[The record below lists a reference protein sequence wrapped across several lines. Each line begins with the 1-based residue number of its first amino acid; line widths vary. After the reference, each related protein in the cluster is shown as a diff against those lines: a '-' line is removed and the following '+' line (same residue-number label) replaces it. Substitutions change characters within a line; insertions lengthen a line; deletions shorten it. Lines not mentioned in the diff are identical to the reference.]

1 MSLVVGWLMEN
12 FVAMA
17 SDGKAVVK
25 DESGKASLVGE
36 DVPKFHLF
44 TPDLIIAA
52 AADNEFFDVLVQ
64 SLEPLVEQ
72 SRGDEQ
78 LFEYLTVAIPLA
90 AQGLVRCLPTHN
102 EDLLLT
108 GYDATQKRF
117 RCLRWTRSENFVEHE
132 VLCGRV
138 LVMGC
143 GEASKTL
150 ARELARGRLAEIES
164 LDQVRPTLEGVVRE
178 VSALVAGRSNGNV
191 TSCLIYRETADEGTR
206 TNESPRC
213 T

>member
-12 FVAMA
+12 FVAIA
-17 SDGKAVVK
+17 GDGKANSK
-25 DESGKASLVGE
+25 DESGKVSFVGE
-36 DVPKFHLF
+36 NVPKFYLF
-44 TPDLIIAA
+44 TPDVIIAA
-52 AADNEFFDVLVQ
+52 AGDDEFFDVLVR

-78 LFEYLTVAIPLA
+78 LFEYLTTAIPLA

-102 EDLLLT
+102 EDVLLT

-132 VLCGRV
+132 ILSGRV
-138 LVMGC
+138 LVMGF

-150 ARELARGRLAEIES
+150 ALELARDRLSQIES
-164 LDQVRPTLEGVVRE
+164 LDEVRPTLEGVIRE
-178 VSALVAGRSNGNV
+178 VSALVAEHSNGNV
-191 TSCLIYRETADEGTR
+191 TSCLIYRERGEGALTS
-206 TNESPRC
+206 EAPR
-213 T
+213 

>member
-12 FVAMA
+12 FVAIA
-17 SDGKAVVK
+17 GDGKAIAK
-25 DESGKASLVGE
+25 DESGKVSFVGE
-36 DVPKFHLF
+36 NVPKFYLF
-44 TPDLIIAA
+44 TPDVIIAA
-52 AADNEFFDVLVQ
+52 AGDDEFFDVLVR

-78 LFEYLTVAIPLA
+78 LFEYLTTAIQLA

-102 EDLLLT
+102 EDVLLT

-132 VLCGRV
+132 ILSGRV
-138 LVMGC
+138 LVMGF

-150 ARELARGRLAEIES
+150 ALELARDRLSQIES
-164 LDQVRPTLEGVVRE
+164 LDEVRPTLEGVIRE
-178 VSALVAGRSNGNV
+178 VSALVAEHSNGNV
-191 TSCLIYRETADEGTR
+191 TSCLIYRARGEGALTS
-206 TNESPRC
+206 EAPR
-213 T
+213 

>member
-12 FVAMA
+12 FVAIA
-17 SDGKAVVK
+17 GDGKAIAK
-25 DESGKASLVGE
+25 DESGKVSFVGE
-36 DVPKFHLF
+36 DVPKFYLF
-44 TPDLIIAA
+44 TPDVIIAA
-52 AADNEFFDVLVQ
+52 AGDDEFFDVLVR

-78 LFEYLTVAIPLA
+78 LFEYLTTAIPLA

-102 EDLLLT
+102 EDVLLT

-132 VLCGRV
+132 ILSGRV
-138 LVMGC
+138 LVMGF

-150 ARELARGRLAEIES
+150 ALELARDRLSQIES
-164 LDQVRPTLEGVVRE
+164 LDEVRPTLEGVIRE
-178 VSALVAGRSNGNV
+178 VSALVAEHSNGNV
-191 TSCLIYRETADEGTR
+191 TSCLIYRERGEGALTS
-206 TNESPRC
+206 EAPR
-213 T
+213 

>member
-12 FVAMA
+12 FVAIA
-17 SDGKAVVK
+17 GDGKAIAK
-25 DESGKASLVGE
+25 DESGKVSFVGE
-36 DVPKFHLF
+36 NVPKFYLF
-44 TPDLIIAA
+44 TPDVIIAA
-52 AADNEFFDVLVQ
+52 AGDDEFFDVLVR

-78 LFEYLTVAIPLA
+78 LFEYLTTAIPLA

-102 EDLLLT
+102 EDVLLT

-132 VLCGRV
+132 ILSGRV
-138 LVMGC
+138 LVMGF

-150 ARELARGRLAEIES
+150 ALELARDRLSQIES
-164 LDQVRPTLEGVVRE
+164 LDEVRPTLEGVIRE
-178 VSALVAGRSNGNV
+178 VSALVAEHSNGNV
-191 TSCLIYRETADEGTR
+191 TSCLIYRERGEGALTS
-206 TNESPRC
+206 EAPR
-213 T
+213 

>member
-17 SDGKAVVK
+17 GDGKAVVK
-25 DESGKASLVGE
+25 DDSGKVSLVGE

-52 AADNEFFDVLVQ
+52 ADSEFFDVLVQ
-64 SLEPLVEQ
+64 SLAPLVEQ

-78 LFEYLTVAIPLA
+78 LFEYLTTAIPLA
-90 AQGLVRCLPTHN
+90 AQGLGRCLPTHN

-132 VLCGRV
+132 ILSGRV

-150 ARELARGRLAEIES
+150 ARELARGRLAQIES
-164 LDQVRPTLEGVVRE
+164 LDEVRPTLEGVVRE
-178 VSALVAGRSNGNV
+178 VSALVAGRTNGNV
-191 TSCLIYRETADEGTR
+191 TSCLIYREGADEGALTGEAR
-206 TNESPRC
+206 R
-213 T
+213 